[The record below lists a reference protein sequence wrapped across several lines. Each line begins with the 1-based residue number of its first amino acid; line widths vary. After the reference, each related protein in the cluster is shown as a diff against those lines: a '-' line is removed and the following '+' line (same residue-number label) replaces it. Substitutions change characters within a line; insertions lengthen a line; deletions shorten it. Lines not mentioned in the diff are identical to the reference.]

1 MDRIV
6 HPRIEEFKR
15 RVYNTEVSGMTVGR
29 WNKLLSSPLE
39 DSIKKSLQDYLQI
52 REESIDEIID

>member
-6 HPRIEEFKR
+6 HPGIEEFKR
-15 RVYNTEVSGMTVGR
+15 RVYKTEVSGMTVGK